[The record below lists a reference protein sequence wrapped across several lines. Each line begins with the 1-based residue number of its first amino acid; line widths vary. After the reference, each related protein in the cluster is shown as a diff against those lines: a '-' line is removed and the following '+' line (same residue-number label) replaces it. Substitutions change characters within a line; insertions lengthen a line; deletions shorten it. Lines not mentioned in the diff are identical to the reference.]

1 MGSRRRTR
9 TSLARAALVP
19 AGLAILLAI
28 PAPLLACPSC
38 VSAAD
43 QQVQEGFFWGLV
55 FMMVTPWVVVGAI
68 GGSLYTAIRRE
79 RREAVEEFLRAEA
92 ALSPRPGRRSADIG

>member
-1 MGSRRRTR
+1 MMRGSLR
-9 TSLARAALVP
+9 LRAASLSTAV
-19 AGLAILLAI
+19 ACAATTAILAH

-55 FMMVTPWVVVGAI
+55 FMMVSPWVVVGAI
-68 GGSLYTAIRRE
+68 GGGLYMAIRRE
-79 RREAVEEFLRAEA
+79 RRAAVEEFLRSQA
-92 ALSPRPGRRSADIG
+92 ATSARAGRKSS